1 MGSKSSVGERSC
13 DRNGIRIGSIQ
24 TVIEL
29 CRIIGLAVLIQ
40 EKMETGVEVVANE
53 CVEMGTDSCTV
64 TLTTRVRYTIY
75 STEFL
80 TQRYNNTIQINA
92 RLEYEYGEIKY
103 KSNDEEKMK

>member
-1 MGSKSSVGERSC
+1 MWGPSQALERSC

-53 CVEMGTDSCTV
+53 CVKMGADSCTI
-64 TLTTRVRYTIY
+64 TLTT
-75 STEFL
+75 
-80 TQRYNNTIQINA
+80 
-92 RLEYEYGEIKY
+92 
-103 KSNDEEKMK
+103 